1 METVIYYGTSMHP
14 TFRHPDLLHVV
25 PYGEGELPAAGDV
38 VVFLPPGEEKLL
50 SHRVISVMAGA
61 VRTRGDNNLHDDR
74 WLLTPAHIR
83 GRVVSFE
90 RAGRTR
96 ALPRGT
102 AARLTGARARAG
114 KLARSGISRL
124 LSPAYMRIS
133 RSGVV
138 QKLLPASFRP
148 RIVALERPGGKE
160 LVMLLGGRI
169 IGRLLPGRDEWQI
182 RRPWR
187 LFIDVSSLPGHGEGN
202 RQKMPGDLEKEEERR
217 PGKAAG
223 KN

>member
-25 PYGEGELPAAGDV
+25 MYGDDELPAAGDV

-50 SHRVISVMAGA
+50 AHRVLSVQNGTI
-61 VRTRGDNNLHDDR
+61 RTRGDNNLHDDR

-96 ALPRGT
+96 KVPRGT
-102 AARLTGARARAG
+102 AARLMGARARAG
-114 KLARSGISRL
+114 KLARNGISRL
-124 LSPAYMRIS
+124 LSPAYMHIS
-133 RSGVV
+133 RSGAV
-138 QKLLPASFRP
+138 QKLFGRGLKP
-148 RIVALERPGGKE
+148 RVVALEHPGGRE
-160 LVMLLGGRI
+160 LVLLLGKHV
-169 IGRLLPGRDEWQI
+169 IGRLLPGRAGWQI

-187 LFIDVSSLPGHGEGN
+187 LFIDEATLPGHGGT
-202 RQKMPGDLEKEEERR
+202 P
-217 PGKAAG
+217 
-223 KN
+223 